1 MSMLDIVLSTR
12 AIATRFYWRERS
24 PSFWRRLFLGVGA
37 IALGSMSSSCVGHSA
52 PQPRSITLK
61 QQWEINPG
69 DDISGSLVSGS
80 LGDISLVLKKGV
92 RVKAPFD
99 GQMEPTELA
108 GCDFYSTPEIPAY
121 LFRLCGLNRASYGEV
136 NAGQTL
142 GKASYISFATLRKQ
156 PDGTWIIVEPAR
168 GVLEKVI
175 QK

>member
-1 MSMLDIVLSTR
+1 M
-12 AIATRFYWRERS
+12 
-24 PSFWRRLFLGVGA
+24 GA
-37 IALGSMSSSCVGHSA
+37 IALGNTLSSCVGHSA

-99 GQMEPTELA
+99 GQMEPSELA

-121 LFRLCGLNRASYGEV
+121 LFRLCGLSQTSHGEV
-136 NAGQTL
+136 KAGQTL

-156 PDGTWIIVEPAR
+156 PDGTWIMVEPAR